1 MSASVFKP
9 IRPHDMT
16 RIRTPPPLDT
26 KRMGMQQ
33 DVQKVR
39 RALFGPV
46 NHEENRRM
54 AEEHLAAQLSSAI
67 SRWEFDFNSGVS
79 MVILFSIRFVIV

>member
-9 IRPHDMT
+9 IRQHDMA
-16 RIRTPPPLDT
+16 RIRTPPPLDI
-26 KRMGMQQ
+26 KKIGMPQ

-46 NHEENRRM
+46 DHEENRRM
-54 AEEHLAAQLSSAI
+54 AEEHLAAQLSSAM
-67 SRWEFDFNSGVS
+67 SRWEFDFQQGVS
-79 MVILFSIRFVIV
+79 RVRFFWVL